1 MKSFKEKKIKGQAH
15 KDMLIQEINRVL
27 KECDDLEL
35 IQLVYILL
43 LKSIE
48 H

>member
-1 MKSFKEKKIKGQAH
+1 MKVFRGKKNEEQAQKE
-15 KDMLIQEINRVL
+15 MLVQEINRVL

-43 LKSIE
+43 LKSLE

>member
-1 MKSFKEKKIKGQAH
+1 MNLRKKKQIKDAAH
-15 KDMLIQEINRVL
+15 KEMLIQEVNRVL

-43 LKSIE
+43 LKSNE
-48 H
+48 

>member
-1 MKSFKEKKIKGQAH
+1 MKVFKGKKSEEQAH
-15 KDMLIQEINRVL
+15 KEMLVQEVNRVL

-43 LKSIE
+43 LKSI
-48 H
+48 

>member
-1 MKSFKEKKIKGQAH
+1 MKNEEKAQKE
-15 KDMLIQEINRVL
+15 MLVQEINRVL

-43 LKSIE
+43 LKSLE